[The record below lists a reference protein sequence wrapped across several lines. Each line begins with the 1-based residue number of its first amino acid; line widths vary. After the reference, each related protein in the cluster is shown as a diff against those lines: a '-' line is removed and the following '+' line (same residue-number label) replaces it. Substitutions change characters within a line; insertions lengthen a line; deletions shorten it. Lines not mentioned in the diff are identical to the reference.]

1 MSSALEMKEGNVSH
15 PEKTKSQ
22 IYWLISLG
30 LAILLVSALIFT
42 GIMRGRGISPFSF
55 LSSLIKSEKKHKFED
70 KFNKKSRQI
79 EETGKMSESSSGNWW
94 VNSGG
99 WMDISGGTGKTIQ
112 GDLSSDSKWYKNYK
126 DNNPEDTDDGS
137 HPQNIFRLVTREKWQ
152 NFSQQAYFR
161 INKINLSESENR
173 NESNG
178 ILLFN
183 RYKNEDNLYYT
194 GLRVDG
200 YAVIKKKI
208 DGEYHTLAYEKV
220 YDGAKYDR
228 EGSPNLLPVGKWIGL
243 RSVVATNK
251 DGDVEISLYRKKGRK
266 TKKWKLAA
274 RYTDKGQKGDRIED
288 TGYGGIR
295 TDFMDVEFDK
305 YKISEL

>member
-1 MSSALEMKEGNVSH
+1 MSNTVGLKNDDVSRTR
-15 PEKTKSQ
+15 KTKVP

-30 LAILLVSALIFT
+30 LAVLIVLALIFA
-42 GIMRGRGISPFSF
+42 GIMRGREISPFSF
-55 LSSLIKSEKKHKFED
+55 LKSFSKSEKKQKFED

-79 EETGKMSESSSGNWW
+79 EETGKMSESSSKSWW

-99 WMDISGGTGKTIQ
+99 WVDISGGTGKTIQ
-112 GDLSSDSKWYKNYK
+112 GTLAEDSKWKKNYEK
-126 DNNPEDTDDGS
+126 NNPEDTDNGS

-152 NFSQQAYFR
+152 NFRQQAYFR
-161 INKINLSESENR
+161 ITKINLSESENR

-183 RYKNEDNLYYT
+183 RYKNEDDLYYT

-208 DGEYHTLAYEKV
+208 DGDYHTLVYEKV

-228 EGSPNLLPVGKWIGL
+228 DGNPNLLPIGKWIGL
-243 RSVVATNK
+243 RSEVVTNK
-251 DGDVEISLYRKKGRK
+251 NGDVEISVYRKKGRK
-266 TKKWKLAA
+266 TKKWKLTA
-274 RYTDKGQKGDRIED
+274 RYVDKGQKGDRIMD
-288 TGYGGIR
+288 SGYGGIR

-305 YKISEL
+305 YKITEL